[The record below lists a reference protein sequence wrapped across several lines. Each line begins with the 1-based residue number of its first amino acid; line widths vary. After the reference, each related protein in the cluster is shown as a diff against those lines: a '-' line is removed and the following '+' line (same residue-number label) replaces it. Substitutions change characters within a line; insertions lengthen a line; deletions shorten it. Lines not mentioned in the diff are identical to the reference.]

1 MTQPKMAPP
10 KTPRSKSHSD
20 AYTPHNMAPTSGR
33 PADNVQ
39 AAQPSEALA
48 QAQEDERE
56 VLKAIFMGDY
66 QEAEAKGSWGV
77 RTRLL

>member
-1 MTQPKMAPP
+1 
-10 KTPRSKSHSD
+10 
-20 AYTPHNMAPTSGR
+20 MAPTSGR